1 MAAYVDSTGVTN
13 LTADIKALADET
25 YVNSVAYNSTTGM
38 ITKTIGTTT
47 TNVIGIA
54 TASVDGL
61 MSSAD
66 KMKLDATLEF
76 TFVRK
81 I

>member
-25 YVNSVAYNSTTGM
+25 YVNSVSYNSTTGM

-54 TASVDGL
+54 TASDNGL

-76 TFVRK
+76 DFVR
-81 I
+81 II

>member
-1 MAAYVDSTGVTN
+1 MSAYVDSTGVTY

-25 YVNSVAYNSTTGM
+25 YVNSVSYNSSTGM

-47 TNVIGIA
+47 TDVIGVA
-54 TASVDGL
+54 TSSSNGL
-61 MSSAD
+61 MSATD
-66 KMKLDATLEF
+66 KIKLDASLAF
-76 TFVRK
+76 TFVGE